1 LRVWAKVL
9 DLEVDIKSKAFHGLI
24 FNNCQQL
31 PTGIHMKL
39 TVSTR
44 IWGGFI
50 FITLLL
56 IGISVNSLI
65 RINSISESSN
75 QVNTLSIPA
84 LTSTN
89 KLQLSFNQMQTQAI
103 SIYHSENS
111 NQLQVLLNNYR
122 KAANLFDQSNSELKR
137 IVTANRM
144 LSNTASSVDKIY
156 ASFKQRLN
164 NLIDNKT
171 NILRMENS
179 LLEQLETLEIAT
191 EDASTVILDLSDSAE
206 LEQKSQ
212 RFYQAVSNIEN
223 ALISIVSNSTDLISI
238 NDKNT
243 VETISNEIIFSLSD
257 IERSLAL
264 LSSTFEE
271 TDDEL
276 YQEFIDYFNIVK
288 DNSQGAN
295 ALASLKLVHIRE
307 IEQATSNLSLA
318 EEDTNTASKQLEQ
331 LASLA
336 NNLLTNSR
344 KDVEQ
349 SVNQAER
356 GTWLGMFI
364 ATVIAVGIAFFTVKR
379 ITNPLTQINTILDN
393 IAQGDMTKRLDDS
406 QKDEFGELA
415 TSLNRVTD
423 NLRNLIQGI
432 ISRST
437 QLAAASEQTSA
448 ITAESS
454 QAIESQRAQVEQAA
468 TATTEMSS
476 TSQAVNQSAEDAL
489 NEIKQADN
497 EAERVKTISNNN
509 KLTIEQL
516 ASEVVGASQVINKLH
531 QDSASIGG
539 ILDVIRGIAE
549 QTNLLALNAAIEA
562 ARAGEQGRG
571 FAVVADEVRSLASK
585 TQESTQEI
593 QAMIE
598 SLQSGAEEAVSVM
611 AKGQQQADSC
621 VEQSEHAADALEQ
634 ITQAVSQAHDA
645 SEQIATAAS
654 EQQQVSLEI
663 SENLESIV
671 AIAEQTA
678 EGANQTSAS
687 TTEVAK
693 LAEELRL
700 SVEKFKV

>member
-1 LRVWAKVL
+1 
-9 DLEVDIKSKAFHGLI
+9 
-24 FNNCQQL
+24 
-31 PTGIHMKL
+31 
-39 TVSTR
+39 
-44 IWGGFI
+44 
-50 FITLLL
+50 
-56 IGISVNSLI
+56 
-65 RINSISESSN
+65 
-75 QVNTLSIPA
+75 
-84 LTSTN
+84 
-89 KLQLSFNQMQTQAI
+89 
-103 SIYHSENS
+103 
-111 NQLQVLLNNYR
+111 
-122 KAANLFDQSNSELKR
+122 
-137 IVTANRM
+137 
-144 LSNTASSVDKIY
+144 
-156 ASFKQRLN
+156 
-164 NLIDNKT
+164 
-171 NILRMENS
+171 
-179 LLEQLETLEIAT
+179 
-191 EDASTVILDLSDSAE
+191 
-206 LEQKSQ
+206 
-212 RFYQAVSNIEN
+212 
-223 ALISIVSNSTDLISI
+223 
-238 NDKNT
+238 
-243 VETISNEIIFSLSD
+243 
-257 IERSLAL
+257 
-264 LSSTFEE
+264 
-271 TDDEL
+271 
-276 YQEFIDYFNIVK
+276 
-288 DNSQGAN
+288 
-295 ALASLKLVHIRE
+295 
-307 IEQATSNLSLA
+307 
-318 EEDTNTASKQLEQ
+318 
-331 LASLA
+331 
-336 NNLLTNSR
+336 
-344 KDVEQ
+344 
-349 SVNQAER
+349 
-356 GTWLGMFI
+356 
-364 ATVIAVGIAFFTVKR
+364 
-379 ITNPLTQINTILDN
+379 
-393 IAQGDMTKRLDDS
+393 MTKRLDDS

-497 EAERVKTISNNN
+497 EAERVKLISNNN

-516 ASEVVGASQVINKLH
+516 ATEVVGASQVINKLH
-531 QDSASIGG
+531 KDSASIGG

-585 TQESTQEI
+585 TQVSTQEI